1 MSKFQNR
8 VVVYSVDGGSPIF
21 FDVDGRGTDIFP
33 TGLCFFVPS
42 ILYDF
47 SFYWK

>member
-8 VVVYSVDGGSPIF
+8 VLVYSVEGGFPVF

-33 TGLCFFVPS
+33 TGL
-42 ILYDF
+42 
-47 SFYWK
+47 